1 MFGFNYKYK
10 INPDK
15 GIITLRPSKGLTA
28 ASLAPYAIFAALVG
42 YQYVRELLNDK
53 QFNQNTDNTPE
64 KE

>member
-10 INPDK
+10 IKPDK

-42 YQYVRELLNDK
+42 YQYVRELIETKKLNDLEDL
-53 QFNQNTDNTPE
+53 NE
-64 KE
+64 E